1 MPATWSGNWAAKLW
15 TYRPPKEWPAS
26 TLQIPKRQVAGRQ
39 GGSEGLGLDPHG
51 VEVGDHARTHDV
63 LPCERA
69 SVIRLE
75 DPKIGELP
83 DALAAGAR
91 AFGEL
96 ILHQAVAVHPDLVSG
111 GV

>member
-1 MPATWSGNWAAKLW
+1 MP
-15 TYRPPKEWPAS
+15 PAS
-26 TLQIPKRQVAGRQ
+26 TLEIAKRQVAGRQ
-39 GGSEGLGLDPHG
+39 CGSEGLGLDPHG
-51 VEVGDHARTHDV
+51 LEVGDHARTHHV

-83 DALAAGAR
+83 DALAASAR

-96 ILHQAVAVHPDLVSG
+96 ILRQAVEVHPDLVSG